1 MKTWIYRLI
10 AVLGCAAL
18 LAVSVLLCELAF
30 EKVLE
35 FRELERI
42 PLSRLTESVGGESQV
57 RGRVSLIDE
66 QSLTSPK
73 TRTNCVYYRYL
84 VERAEQD
91 SDGDTVWRTVRDEQ
105 AALDFRLEDDSGSA
119 LVRARSAGRHLR
131 WSVAQ
136 QFFTNEGEYRYTE
149 WRVDPGNLITV
160 FGWMTYEPDAILAFP
175 FAGHYQPIISSYTG
189 SVERAS
195 VAMDAVIFLWGGV
208 TALILGC
215 FCLIYSARIHRTLVF
230 LVIVSLSG
238 SLLLF
243 HYGYRSVQTDLDRGL
258 ERVDQHSSR
267 ALQRINTVFE
277 GRGYSVVNF
286 SEPFDLEKNA
296 YTMLSVTEKERI
308 NGWRRSAFKVRQRF
322 IKQTARF
329 PESYVASAGGLDG
342 PPDIMVPDDQR
353 AVAFAAES
361 MYQSTHTQTSV
372 WWVPLLLLVTGVLA
386 WLAFL
391 AIRTK
396 RMQENIPT
404 SKTQG
409 VVFGLAEVKG
419 KLVPQAE
426 GGVVTGP
433 LTDEDCVWYHYTV
446 EERRGSGKN
455 KSWHTIQDDTVK
467 RPFFCEDEEGR
478 IRVFPG
484 NAECITRHVETEY
497 RGNRRYI
504 EKRLSPSDELYILGK
519 AKLDKTSGESLVMG
533 YEKGSPYIIANVSE
547 EEVMV
552 RKARMGM
559 GIMALALS
567 VVFLCSLLVIGA
579 NGQMSSLDFLLA
591 SLVSPLFMIFIVLA
605 LMFND
610 LVFLRQR
617 CERNW
622 ANIQVSLKKR
632 AALMPQ
638 LEAVVKQYLSHEA
651 ELQKKLVDLRESRKK
666 ASTASEVDAYLALEH
681 GAIGQVS
688 LRIEQYPD
696 LKGIELI
703 AVFNRRLIK
712 LENEVALIRAGFNDA
727 VTEYQTRLHS
737 FPDVLIARA
746 FGFQPLDRLSFSDKA
761 HRVPAVMSISSDS

>member
-1 MKTWIYRLI
+1 MKTWVYRLI
-10 AVLGCAAL
+10 AVLGCAVL
-18 LAVSVLLCELAF
+18 LAVSVFLSELAF
-30 EKVLE
+30 KKVLE

-57 RGRVSLIDE
+57 RGRVSLIDNK
-66 QSLTSPK
+66 SLASPK
-73 TRTNCVYYRYL
+73 TGTNCVYYRYL
-84 VERAEQD
+84 VQREERD
-91 SDGDTVWRTVRDEQ
+91 SDGDTVWRTIRDEES
-105 AALDFRLEDDSGSA
+105 AVDFRLEDDSGSA
-119 LVRARSAGRHLR
+119 LVRASSAGSHLR

-136 QFFTNEGEYRYTE
+136 QFFTREGKHRYTE
-149 WRVDPGNLITV
+149 WRVDPGNQVTV

-175 FAGHYQPIISSYTG
+175 YAGHYQPIISSFTG

-195 VAMDAVIFLWGGV
+195 VAMDAVLVLWGGV
-208 TALILGC
+208 TALILSC

-267 ALQRINTVFE
+267 ALQRINTVLE
-277 GRGYSVVNF
+277 GRGYSMVNF
-286 SEPFDLEKNA
+286 SEPFDLEKNV
-296 YTMLSVTEKERI
+296 YTLLSGSEKERI
-308 NGWRRSAFKVRQRF
+308 NGWRRSAFQVRQRF
-322 IKQTARF
+322 INQIARF
-329 PESYVASAGGLDG
+329 PESYVASAGELGS
-342 PPDIMVPDDQR
+342 PPAIMVPHDQR
-353 AVAFAAES
+353 AIAFAADS
-361 MYQSTHTQTSV
+361 AFQSTHTQTSA
-372 WWVPLLLLVTGVLA
+372 WWVPLLLLVTAVLA

-391 AIRTK
+391 AIKTK

-409 VVFGLAEVKG
+409 VVFGVAEVKG

-426 GGVVTGP
+426 GGVVPGP
-433 LTDEDCVWYHYTV
+433 LSNEDCVWYHYTV
-446 EERRGSGKN
+446 EERRGSGK
-455 KSWHTIQDDTVK
+455 KKYWYTIQDDVVK

-484 NAECITRHVETEY
+484 NAECITRHVQTEY

-504 EKRLSPSDELYILGK
+504 ERRLSPSDELYILGK

-533 YEKGSPYIIANVSE
+533 YEKGSPYIIANVPE

-567 VVFLCSLLVIGA
+567 VVFLCSLFVIGGS
-579 NGQMSSLDFLLA
+579 GQMSSLDFLLA
-591 SLVSPLFMIFIVLA
+591 SLVSPLFMIFVVLA

-632 AALMPQ
+632 AGLMPQ

-651 ELQKKLVDLRESRKK
+651 ELQKKLVELRESGNK
-666 ASTASEVDAYLALEH
+666 ASTASEIDAYLALEH
-681 GAIGQVS
+681 GAISQVS
-688 LRIEQYPD
+688 LRVEQYPD

-703 AVFNRRLIK
+703 AAFNRRLIK

-737 FPDVLIARA
+737 FPDVLIART
-746 FGFQPLDRLSFSDKA
+746 FGFQPLDRLSFADKA
-761 HRVPAVMSISSDS
+761 HRVPSVMSVSSNS

>member
-1 MKTWIYRLI
+1 M
-10 AVLGCAAL
+10 
-18 LAVSVLLCELAF
+18 S
-30 EKVLE
+30 
-35 FRELERI
+35 
-42 PLSRLTESVGGESQV
+42 
-57 RGRVSLIDE
+57 
-66 QSLTSPK
+66 
-73 TRTNCVYYRYL
+73 
-84 VERAEQD
+84 
-91 SDGDTVWRTVRDEQ
+91 
-105 AALDFRLEDDSGSA
+105 
-119 LVRARSAGRHLR
+119 
-131 WSVAQ
+131 
-136 QFFTNEGEYRYTE
+136 
-149 WRVDPGNLITV
+149 
-160 FGWMTYEPDAILAFP
+160 YEPDAVLTFP
-175 FAGHYQPIISSYTG
+175 YPSHYQPIISSFTG
-189 SVERAS
+189 SDERAD
-195 VAMDAVIFLWGGV
+195 VAMDAVLFLWGGV
-208 TALILGC
+208 TLLILAC
-215 FCLIYSARIHRTLVF
+215 FCLIYLARIHRTLVF
-230 LVIVSLSG
+230 LLVISLSG

-243 HYGYRSVQTDLDRGL
+243 HYGYRSVQADLNRGL
-258 ERVDQHSSR
+258 ERVDQHSTR
-267 ALQRINTVFE
+267 ALARINSKFKD
-277 GRGYSVVNF
+277 RGYSLVDF
-286 SEPFDLEKNA
+286 SVPFDLAKDG
-296 YTMLSVTEKERI
+296 YGLLSITEKEQI
-308 NGWRRSAFKVRQRF
+308 NAWRRSALQVRLRYVS
-322 IKQTARF
+322 QTSRF
-329 PESYVASAGGLDG
+329 PESYVAKVRGLAG
-342 PPDIMVPDDQR
+342 PPDILVPNDQR
-353 AVAFAAES
+353 LVASAAEAQ
-361 MYQSTHTQTSV
+361 YQSTRTQTSV
-372 WWVPLLLLVTGVLA
+372 WWVPLLLLVTGALA
-386 WLAFL
+386 WFAFL

-409 VVFGLAEVKG
+409 VVYGLAEVKG
-419 KLVPQAE
+419 KLVPQADD
-426 GGVVTGP
+426 GVVTGP
-433 LTDEDCVWYHYTV
+433 LSDEDCVWYHYTV
-446 EERRGSGKN
+446 EEQRGFGKN

-504 EKRLSPSDELYILGK
+504 ERRLSPSDELYILGK

-533 YEKGSPYIIANVSE
+533 YEKGSPYIIANVPE

-559 GIMALALS
+559 AIMALALS
-567 VVFLCSLLVIGA
+567 VVFLCALFVIGA

-591 SLVSPLFMIFIVLA
+591 SLVSPLFMIFVVLA

-632 AALMPQ
+632 AGLMPQ

-746 FGFQPLDRLSFSDKA
+746 FGFQPLHRLSFSDKA
-761 HRVPAVMSISSDS
+761 HRVPGVMNISSDS

>member
-1 MKTWIYRLI
+1 
-10 AVLGCAAL
+10 
-18 LAVSVLLCELAF
+18 
-30 EKVLE
+30 
-35 FRELERI
+35 
-42 PLSRLTESVGGESQV
+42 
-57 RGRVSLIDE
+57 
-66 QSLTSPK
+66 
-73 TRTNCVYYRYL
+73 
-84 VERAEQD
+84 
-91 SDGDTVWRTVRDEQ
+91 
-105 AALDFRLEDDSGSA
+105 
-119 LVRARSAGRHLR
+119 
-131 WSVAQ
+131 
-136 QFFTNEGEYRYTE
+136 
-149 WRVDPGNLITV
+149 
-160 FGWMTYEPDAILAFP
+160 
-175 FAGHYQPIISSYTG
+175 
-189 SVERAS
+189 
-195 VAMDAVIFLWGGV
+195 
-208 TALILGC
+208 
-215 FCLIYSARIHRTLVF
+215 
-230 LVIVSLSG
+230 
-238 SLLLF
+238 
-243 HYGYRSVQTDLDRGL
+243 
-258 ERVDQHSSR
+258 
-267 ALQRINTVFE
+267 
-277 GRGYSVVNF
+277 
-286 SEPFDLEKNA
+286 
-296 YTMLSVTEKERI
+296 
-308 NGWRRSAFKVRQRF
+308 
-322 IKQTARF
+322 
-329 PESYVASAGGLDG
+329 
-342 PPDIMVPDDQR
+342 
-353 AVAFAAES
+353 
-361 MYQSTHTQTSV
+361 
-372 WWVPLLLLVTGVLA
+372 
-386 WLAFL
+386 
-391 AIRTK
+391 
-396 RMQENIPT
+396 MQENIPT